1 MWSKGTAF
9 HLNLNRDLS
18 IQFNFHICIS
28 AIALNILLWNFHPI
42 FVISFS
48 FCLLFAYFNTTFS
61 SLNSLSSRS
70 SHFFL
75 TILAILCSQLILLK
89 CSQHPNVR
97 NESVMCSTL
106 QSAKIILFCFPFF
119 VFFSIFN
126 VVFFSE
132 FINEISRQKENCEEN
147 ILMLDVTSLTH
158 YESS

>member
-126 VVFFSE
+126 VVFFLNLSMKYQDKKKTAKK
-132 FINEISRQKENCEEN
+132 IYLC
-147 ILMLDVTSLTH
+147 
-158 YESS
+158 

>member
-126 VVFFSE
+126 VVFFLNLSMKYQDKKKTAKK
-132 FINEISRQKENCEEN
+132 IY
-147 ILMLDVTSLTH
+147 L
-158 YESS
+158 